1 MAQLKSV
8 GAFSVAKLFAIMYA
22 VLGLLIGACFSLI
35 AMVGAAASED
45 FGPFG
50 ALLGVGAIVAFPIIY
65 GIAGAIGGL
74 IMALIYNVCA
84 KIAGGIEVEIA

>member
-8 GAFSVAKLFAIMYA
+8 GAVSVAKVFGVMYA
-22 VLGLLIGACFSLI
+22 AMGLIFGAIFSLI
-35 AMVGAAASED
+35 AMAGAATSSE

-50 ALLGVGAIVAFPIIY
+50 ALMGVGAIVAFPIFY

-74 IMALIYNVCA
+74 IMAAIYNFCA
-84 KIAGGIEVEIA
+84 KFAGGIEMEIG